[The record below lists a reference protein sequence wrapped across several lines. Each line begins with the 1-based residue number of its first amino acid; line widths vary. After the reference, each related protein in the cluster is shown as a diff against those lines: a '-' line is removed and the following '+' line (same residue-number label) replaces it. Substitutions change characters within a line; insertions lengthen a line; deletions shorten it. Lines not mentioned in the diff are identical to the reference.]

1 MYHMQ
6 TPAPFNSS
14 SQPPMDLTPLNFVP
28 SMPTSTPPLNLV
40 WDLRTAQGSPV
51 IMSPGLSS
59 YPPAQAIHMP
69 STQPFGAESDLTHN
83 KPAPAVA
90 SSPSVGT
97 SAETSTTS
105 CSHETTIERGEGC
118 RACSV
123 DHKTVSTSSLAKE
136 AAESGFSA
144 SPVLISN
151 YPHRC
156 KACLKKKRY
165 CMGPAPM
172 LLVQSSCTYLTNDFG
187 SNLTNIAASF
197 ICHARSLGADRLEE

>member
-1 MYHMQ
+1 MQ

-14 SQPPMDLTPLNFVP
+14 SQPPTDLIPSNFVP
-28 SMPTSTPPLNLV
+28 SMPTSTPPFNPV

-59 YPPAQAIHMP
+59 HNTYPPAQAIRTP

-90 SSPSVGT
+90 SSPSAGT
-97 SAETSTTS
+97 SAETSTAS
-105 CSHETTIERGEGC
+105 YSHETTIERGEGC

-144 SPVLISN
+144 SSAIISII
-151 YPHRC
+151 RI
-156 KACLKKKRY
+156 
-165 CMGPAPM
+165 G
-172 LLVQSSCTYLTNDFG
+172 
-187 SNLTNIAASF
+187 
-197 ICHARSLGADRLEE
+197 ARLALRRNATVWDQLPCCWFKVTVRISRTTLAQT